1 MSDFDTNL
9 ENYSKGD
16 LMTLFDVE
24 PHNSSEEVKKK
35 SDDYLDALVDEHPN
49 IIEFVKNAQQKL
61 LETHNL
67 SIEEGVKNPIL
78 KQHHQKFLCIDSR
91 FRQNNTTQDNQNI
104 DFPKTIAEI
113 TATNIET
120 SDFTINL
127 SETLKNVIELKFD
140 RIYIPFS
147 WYNVYAPKNTFQ
159 VKIGTNDPVPIP
171 PITPGNYVLNEDLT
185 DNRNIIKA
193 INDTLGGMA
202 APIPNIVFSFNALT
216 GKVTITN
223 NTGAAVE
230 IDFINTG
237 SLVCR
242 QKLKLNNN
250 FGTIL
255 GFKKIKYTIPNTAP
269 PSTITSEGFPNMI
282 RTKYIIVE
290 INDFNKNYVA
300 NKFVH
305 GRNRDDV
312 ASLPDYFKGLENV
325 SPTTAITSV
334 NYKCVDD
341 QEKNNG
347 IVAVNPKQVPLIN
360 KVFPRQLTNNQIYS
374 LNQIIK
380 SRANNNNL
388 KQEFESAPNTFAV
401 ISLASLSVI
410 PFGSLIIYD
419 DDSPDLNMRSYFGPV
434 DIERMNIR
442 VLDENGEILDL
453 NGAEWSMTISVKHL
467 YQY

>member
-9 ENYSKGD
+9 ENYSNGD

-24 PHNSSEEVKKK
+24 PHNSPDEVKKK
-35 SDDYLDALVDEHPN
+35 SDDYLDALENEHPD

-67 SIEEGVKNPIL
+67 SVEEGVKNPIL

-104 DFPKTIAEI
+104 DEPKTTAEV

-120 SDFTINL
+120 SNFTLNL

-140 RIYIPFS
+140 RIYIPFT
-147 WYNVYAPKNTFQ
+147 WYNVYEPKNTFQ
-159 VKIGTNDPVPIP
+159 VKVGTNDPVSIS
-171 PITPGNYVLNEDLT
+171 ITPGNYVLNEDLT
-185 DNRNIIKA
+185 DYRNIIKA
-193 INDTLGGMA
+193 INDILDGMA
-202 APIPNIVFSFNALT
+202 GSIPDIDFSYSTLT
-216 GKVTITN
+216 GKVTIKN
-223 NTGAAVE
+223 NTGSAIE

-242 QKLKLNNN
+242 QKLKINNN

-255 GFKKIKYTIPNTAP
+255 GFKKIKYTIPNTA
-269 PSTITSEGFPNMI
+269 TITSEGFPNMI
-282 RTKYIIVE
+282 RTKYIIIE

-312 ASLPDYFKGLENV
+312 ASLPDYFKGLENI

-334 NYKCVDD
+334 NNKCVDD
-341 QEKNNG
+341 EEKNSG

-380 SRANNNNL
+380 SRTNNNNL
-388 KQEFESAPNTFAV
+388 KQEFEAAPNTFAV
-401 ISLASLSVI
+401 ISLESITVV

-434 DIERMNIR
+434 DIERMNVR

-453 NGAEWSMTISVKHL
+453 NGAEWSMLVSVKHL

>member
-1 MSDFDTNL
+1 M
-9 ENYSKGD
+9 
-16 LMTLFDVE
+16 
-24 PHNSSEEVKKK
+24 
-35 SDDYLDALVDEHPN
+35 
-49 IIEFVKNAQQKL
+49 
-61 LETHNL
+61 
-67 SIEEGVKNPIL
+67 SIEEGNKNPIL

-104 DFPKTIAEI
+104 DVPKTPTEI
-113 TATNIET
+113 IATNIET

-127 SETLKNVIELKFD
+127 SETLKNVIELQFD

-147 WYNVYAPKNTFQ
+147 WYNVYEPKNTFQ
-159 VKIGTNDPVPIP
+159 VKVGANDPVLIT
-171 PITPGNYVLNEDLT
+171 ITPGNYVLK
-185 DNRNIIKA
+185 NIDPLNPNPVNIVEA
-193 INDTLGGMA
+193 INTTLVALG
-202 APIPNIVFSFNALT
+202 INIDFSFNSLT
-216 GKVTITN
+216 GKVTIIN
-223 NTGAAVE
+223 NTGFAVE

-237 SLVCR
+237 NLVCR
-242 QKLKLNNN
+242 QKLKINNN

-255 GFKKIKYTIPNTAP
+255 GFKKIKYTIPDTA
-269 PSTITSEGFPNMI
+269 TITTEGFPNMI

-388 KQEFESAPNTFAV
+388 MQEFESAPNTFAV
-401 ISLASLSVI
+401 ISLASLSVLE
-410 PFGSLIIYD
+410 FGSLIIYD

-434 DIERMNIR
+434 DIERMNVR

>member
-1 MSDFDTNL
+1 MSDIDTNL
-9 ENYSKGD
+9 ENYNKND

-24 PHNSSEEVKKK
+24 PHNSLEEVKKK
-35 SDDYLDALVDEHPN
+35 SNDYLDALENEHPD
-49 IIEFVKNAQQKL
+49 IIEFVKNAQHKL

-67 SIEEGVKNPIL
+67 TIEKGNKNPIL
-78 KQHHQKFLCIDSR
+78 KQYHQKFLCLDSR

-104 DFPKTIAEI
+104 DDQKTTTELI
-113 TATNIET
+113 ATNQET

-127 SETLKNVIELKFD
+127 SETMKNVIELKFD

-147 WYNVYAPKNTFQ
+147 WYNIYEPKNTFQ
-159 VKIGTNDPVPIP
+159 VIVGVANPVPIT
-171 PITPGNYVLNEDLT
+171 ITPGNYVLNEDLT
-185 DNRNIIKA
+185 DSRNIINV
-193 INDTLGGMA
+193 INDALDNEG
-202 APIPNIVFSFNALT
+202 APIEDIEFSFSLLT

-223 NTGAAVE
+223 NTGSPIE

-237 SLVCR
+237 NLICK
-242 QKLKLNNN
+242 QQLKINNN
-250 FGTIL
+250 LGTIL
-255 GFKKIKYTIPNTAP
+255 GFKKIKYTIPNTA
-269 PSTITSEGFPNMI
+269 TITSEGFPNMI
-282 RTKYIIVE
+282 RTKYIIIE
-290 INDFNKNYVA
+290 INDFNNNYVA
-300 NKFVH
+300 NKFIH

-325 SPTTAITSV
+325 SLTTPITSV

-341 QEKNNG
+341 QEKNSG
-347 IVAVNPKQVPLIN
+347 IVVNNPIQVPLIN

-388 KQEFESAPNTFAV
+388 KQEFEAAPNTFAV
-401 ISLASLSVI
+401 ISLASISVV

-419 DDSPDLNMRSYFGPV
+419 DDSPDLNMRSYFGPI
-434 DIERMNIR
+434 DIERVNVRI
-442 VLDENGEILDL
+442 LDENGEILDL

>member
-1 MSDFDTNL
+1 
-9 ENYSKGD
+9 
-16 LMTLFDVE
+16 
-24 PHNSSEEVKKK
+24 
-35 SDDYLDALVDEHPN
+35 
-49 IIEFVKNAQQKL
+49 
-61 LETHNL
+61 
-67 SIEEGVKNPIL
+67 
-78 KQHHQKFLCIDSR
+78 
-91 FRQNNTTQDNQNI
+91 
-104 DFPKTIAEI
+104 
-113 TATNIET
+113 
-120 SDFTINL
+120 
-127 SETLKNVIELKFD
+127 
-140 RIYIPFS
+140 
-147 WYNVYAPKNTFQ
+147 
-159 VKIGTNDPVPIP
+159 
-171 PITPGNYVLNEDLT
+171 
-185 DNRNIIKA
+185 
-193 INDTLGGMA
+193 
-202 APIPNIVFSFNALT
+202 
-216 GKVTITN
+216 
-223 NTGAAVE
+223 
-230 IDFINTG
+230 
-237 SLVCR
+237 
-242 QKLKLNNN
+242 
-250 FGTIL
+250 
-255 GFKKIKYTIPNTAP
+255 
-269 PSTITSEGFPNMI
+269 MI

-347 IVAVNPKQVPLIN
+347 IVAVNPKQVSLIN
-360 KVFPRQLTNNQIYS
+360 KVFPRKLTNNQIYS

-410 PFGSLIIYD
+410 PFGDLIIYD

-453 NGAEWSMTISVKHL
+453 NGAEWSMTISAKHL

>member
-9 ENYSKGD
+9 ENYNKRD

-24 PHNSSEEVKKK
+24 PHNSPDEVKKK
-35 SDDYLDALVDEHPN
+35 SDDYLDALEDEHPD
-49 IIEFVKNAQQKL
+49 IIEFVRNAQQKL

-104 DFPKTIAEI
+104 DFPKTTAEI

-127 SETLKNVIELKFD
+127 SETLKNVIELTFD
-140 RIYIPFS
+140 RIYIPFT
-147 WYNVYAPKNTFQ
+147 WYNVYEPKNTFQ
-159 VKIGTNDPVPIP
+159 VKVGANDPVPI
-171 PITPGNYVLNEDLT
+171 PITPGNYVLNEDLG

-193 INDTLGGMA
+193 LNDTLVLKG
-202 APIPNIVFSFNALT
+202 IPDLAYLFNSLT
-216 GKVTITN
+216 GKVTATN
-223 NTGAAVE
+223 NTGDTIE
-230 IDFINTG
+230 IDYINSET
-237 SLVCR
+237 LVSK
-242 QKLKLNNN
+242 QKLKIDNNL
-250 FGTIL
+250 GTIL
-255 GFKKIKYTIPNTAP
+255 GFKKIKYTIPNTE
-269 PSTITSEGFPNMI
+269 SIVSERFPNMI

-312 ASLPDYFKGLENV
+312 ASLPNYFKGLENV
-325 SPTTAITSV
+325 SPTTAITNV

-341 QEKNNG
+341 QEKNSG

-360 KVFPRQLTNNQIYS
+360 KVFPRKLTNNQIYS

-401 ISLASLSVI
+401 ISLPSLSAF
-410 PFGSLIIYD
+410 PFGDLIIYD

>member
-9 ENYSKGD
+9 ENYSNGD

-24 PHNSSEEVKKK
+24 PHNSPDEVKKK
-35 SDDYLDALVDEHPN
+35 SDDYLDALENEHPD

-104 DFPKTIAEI
+104 DEPKTTAEV

-120 SDFTINL
+120 SNFTLNL

-140 RIYIPFS
+140 RIYIPFT
-147 WYNVYAPKNTFQ
+147 WYNVYEPKNTFQ
-159 VKIGTNDPVPIP
+159 VKVGTNDPVSIS
-171 PITPGNYVLNEDLT
+171 ITPGNYVLNESTT
-185 DNRNIIKA
+185 DDRNIIKA
-193 INDTLGGMA
+193 VNDILDGMA
-202 APIPNIVFSFNALT
+202 GSIPDINFSYSTLT

-242 QKLKLNNN
+242 QKLKINNN

-255 GFKKIKYTIPNTAP
+255 GFKKIKYTIPNTF
-269 PSTITSEGFPNMI
+269 TITSEGFPNMI

-334 NYKCVDD
+334 NNKCVDD
-341 QEKNNG
+341 EEKNSG
-347 IVAVNPKQVPLIN
+347 IVAVNPKQVHLIN

-380 SRANNNNL
+380 SRTNNNNL
-388 KQEFESAPNTFAV
+388 KQEFEAAPNTFAV
-401 ISLASLSVI
+401 ISLESITVV

-434 DIERMNIR
+434 DIERMNVR

-453 NGAEWSMTISVKHL
+453 NGAEWSMLVSVKHL

>member
-1 MSDFDTNL
+1 MSDFDTSL
-9 ENYSKGD
+9 ENYSKED
-16 LMTLFDVE
+16 LMNIFDVE
-24 PHNSSEEVKKK
+24 PHNTLEEVKKK
-35 SDDYLDALVDEHPN
+35 SGDYLDALENEHPD

-67 SIEEGVKNPIL
+67 SIDEGNKNPIL
-78 KQHHQKFLCIDSR
+78 KQHHQKILCLDSR

-104 DFPKTIAEI
+104 DDPKTPTELI
-113 TATNIET
+113 ATNIET

-127 SETLKNVIELKFD
+127 SETMKNVIELTFD

-147 WYNVYAPKNTFQ
+147 WYNVYEPKNTFQ
-159 VKIGTNDPVPIP
+159 ITVGAADSK
-171 PITPGNYVLNEDLT
+171 PITISPGNYVLNEDVT
-185 DNRNIIKA
+185 DNHNIIKA
-193 INDTLGGMA
+193 INDALVAEGL
-202 APIPNIVFSFNALT
+202 NIVFSFNSLT

-223 NTGAAVE
+223 NTASPVE

-237 SLVCR
+237 NLVCR
-242 QKLKLNNN
+242 QKLKINNN
-250 FGTIL
+250 LGTIL
-255 GFKKIKYTIPNTAP
+255 GFKKIKYTIPNTG
-269 PSTITSEGFPNMI
+269 TIISEGFPNMI

-290 INDFNKNYVA
+290 INDFNKNYIA

-312 ASLPDYFKGLENV
+312 ASLPNYFKGLENV
-325 SPTTAITSV
+325 SPTTAVTSV
-334 NYKCVDD
+334 NYACVDNN
-341 QEKNNG
+341 EKNSG
-347 IVAVNPKQVPLIN
+347 IVANNPNKVPLIN
-360 KVFPRQLTNNQIYS
+360 KVFPRQMTNNQIYS

-401 ISLASLSVI
+401 ISLASLSTI

-434 DIERMNIR
+434 DLERMNVR

-453 NGAEWSMTISVKHL
+453 NGADWSMTISVKHL

>member
-24 PHNSSEEVKKK
+24 PHNSPEEVKKK
-35 SDDYLDALVDEHPN
+35 SGDYLNALEDEHPD

-61 LETHNL
+61 VETHNL
-67 SIEEGVKNPIL
+67 TVEEGNKNPLL
-78 KQHHQKFLCIDSR
+78 KQDHQKFLCIDSR

-104 DFPKTIAEI
+104 DVLKTSAEI

-120 SDFTINL
+120 SDFTLNL
-127 SETLKNVIELKFD
+127 SETLKNVIELSFD

-147 WYNVYAPKNTFQ
+147 WYNVYEPKNTFQ
-159 VKIGTNDPVPIP
+159 VKVGTADPVSIT
-171 PITPGNYVLNEDLT
+171 ITPGNYVLNEDVT
-185 DNRNIIKA
+185 DNHNIIKA
-193 INDTLGGMA
+193 INDALLDEVL
-202 APIPNIVFSFNALT
+202 NIVFSFNSLT

-223 NTGAAVE
+223 NTLSPVE

-237 SLVCR
+237 NLVCR
-242 QKLKLNNN
+242 QKLKINNN
-250 FGTIL
+250 LGTIL
-255 GFKKIKYTIPNTAP
+255 GFKKIKYTIPNT
-269 PSTITSEGFPNMI
+269 STITSEGFPNMI

-325 SPTTAITSV
+325 SPTTAVTSV
-334 NYKCVDD
+334 NYKCVPDN
-341 QEKNNG
+341 EKNSG

-388 KQEFESAPNTFAV
+388 KQEFEAAPNTFAV
-401 ISLASLSVI
+401 ISLASITVL

-434 DIERMNIR
+434 DIERMNVR

-453 NGAEWSMTISVKHL
+453 NGAEWSMTLSVKHL